1 MDQDQPSVYI
11 LHGEDEYALAQDLA
25 NMESRFGDPAIKE
38 ANTTRLD
45 GRTFNQEDLLTA
57 VGPMPFLAERRIVI
71 LEEYVKK
78 LETPASKPGDRTKE
92 SSQKLKDDRR
102 QFLSKLEKV
111 PSTTGLVLVEHRL
124 LPDEGDGRSR
134 YTHWLLKWAQEFPE
148 RTYVKAFPLQ
158 GNKMVKWIMDRAAGV
173 GGQFSPQAAAKLV
186 ELVGDDTR
194 LADQE
199 IAKLLDY
206 VDFAR
211 PVQPADVVLLTVDS
225 SQAKIFAMVD
235 ALGARNGQGAVAV
248 LERLLE
254 QVEHGYIFSMVV
266 RQFRFLLLVREIL
279 DSGGG
284 KNEISE
290 QLRFLQRGN
299 RLVPDWMAGKLINQA
314 KRFTLNELEHVY
326 QRLLDIDEDLKCGL
340 TTVDLALEIFVS
352 EITS

>member
-1 MDQDQPSVYI
+1 MDQDLPSVYI
-11 LHGEDEYALAQDLA
+11 LHGEDEFALAQDLA
-25 NMESRFGDPAIKE
+25 GMESRFGDPALKE

-45 GRTFNQEDLLTA
+45 GRTFNQEDLLPA
-57 VGPMPFLAERRIVI
+57 VSTMPFLAERRIVI
-71 LEEYVKK
+71 LDGYVKK
-78 LETPASKPGDRTKE
+78 LETPPNEAGNRTKE
-92 SSQKLKDDRR
+92 ASQKLKEDRR

-111 PSTTGLVLVEHRL
+111 PSTTGLVLVESRT
-124 LPDEGDGRSR
+124 LPDESDGRSR
-134 YTHWLLKWAQEFPE
+134 YTHWLIKWAQKFPE
-148 RTYVKAFPLQ
+148 QTYVKAFPLQ
-158 GNKMVKWIMDRAAGV
+158 GYKMNKWVLDRAAEV

-199 IAKLLDY
+199 IKKLLDY

-211 PVQPADVVLLTVDS
+211 PVEPADVALLTVDS
-225 SQAKIFAMVD
+225 SQAKIFTMVD

-248 LERLLE
+248 LQRLLE
-254 QVEHGYIFSMVV
+254 QVDHGYIFSMIV

-279 DSGGG
+279 EGGGG
-284 KNEISE
+284 KMDISE

-299 RLVPDWMAGKLINQA
+299 RPVPDWMAGKLIKQA
-314 KRFTLNELEHVY
+314 ERFTLNELEQVY
-326 QRLLDIDEDLKCGL
+326 RRLLDIDEDLKSGL